1 MKVISLGAG
10 VQSTT
15 MYLMSCAGDLPRADL
30 AIFADTGWEPKQVY
44 EHLDRLKAL
53 NEIPIEVVSVGN
65 IRDDALG
72 DGRFASMPL
81 FVKDD
86 DGKVGMLR
94 RQCTREYKVTPIQK
108 KCRELGASAKNPF
121 EVWIGISV
129 DEIQRMK
136 DSFVKY
142 TQHVWPL
149 IDQRLDRQQCK
160 NWLDNHWP
168 HPVGK
173 SACIGCPF
181 RDNAG
186 WRALTPEEM
195 QDAIQFDEAVRRSPK
210 IKQDVFLHRSGIPLQ
225 DVDFTED
232 GQIDMFGEECD
243 GYCGL

>member
-1 MKVISLGAG
+1 LKVISLGAG
-10 VQSTT
+10 IQSTT
-15 MYLMSCAGDLPRADL
+15 MYLMSCRGELPRADV
-30 AIFADTGWEPKQVY
+30 AVFADTGWEPAQVY
-44 EHLDRLKAL
+44 EHLERLKAL
-53 NEIPIEVVSVGN
+53 NEIPIEVVSIGN
-65 IRDDALG
+65 IREDALG
-72 DGRFASMPL
+72 GGRFASMPL
-81 FVKDD
+81 YVKDD
-86 DGKVGMLR
+86 NGKVGMLR

-108 KCRELGASAKNPF
+108 KCRELGATAKNPF

-149 IDQRLDRQQCK
+149 IDLRWDRQQCK
-160 NWLDNHWP
+160 NWLNAHWE

-195 QDAIQFDEAVRRSPK
+195 ADAIEFDEAVRRSPK
-210 IKQDVFLHRSGIPLQ
+210 IKEDVFLHRSGVPLK
-225 DVDFTED
+225 DVDFSED
-232 GQIDMFGEECD
+232 GQMDMFGEECE